1 MDKELENRPDLTADG
16 AGGSDAEPEKAAV
29 NDNIPQPE
37 DAAADADDRTEN
49 EAADNAV
56 VSAAGDPDEADAAAC
71 MPVPAGCADDA
82 GSYAGYAAPEAAEI
96 VFTSDFTVSDVRK
109 RAVKAQKK
117 NLMKSFPKALLYSA
131 LLMLPPLLLFILGM
145 TKTSSSSAAAKA
157 IEVIACLVPLIFGG
171 PLFMGI
177 LRGSMD
183 ISRGRGFKTG
193 TLFFAF
199 KDNWFFKAV
208 GSYLLFTVVS
218 FIITMIFLI
227 PAIIV
232 YALSADLGDG
242 FAAVATQV
250 IVILLSIGGVV
261 LAAQFTLRLALMI
274 PLLIEHPEMK
284 VMEAARFSVKA
295 MKGNTW
301 KLFLLF
307 LSYIG
312 WYILSFAIAAAVLG
326 GALAA
331 GYVYIMNVFYSGDI
345 YSAYMLLLIGITVAY
360 IAAYVLAMLAAST
373 VIMRPLIGWAAFY
386 DTITG
391 YEPSEEAPAD
401 AHDAEQQPSGDDA
414 VIISEDAAANEP
426 AELGST
432 EAPEQLPSPEDENTE
447 DK

>member
-16 AGGSDAEPEKAAV
+16 AVGIDAEPETGAV
-29 NDNIPQPE
+29 FDDAPQPE
-37 DAAADADDRTEN
+37 NMTGGDAGDPTDEIAAALVPADSAADAD
-49 EAADNAV
+49 ADFM
-56 VSAAGDPDEADAAAC
+56 G
-71 MPVPAGCADDA
+71 
-82 GSYAGYAAPEAAEI
+82 AAPEPAEI
-96 VFTSDFTVSDVRK
+96 VFTSDFTVSEVRK

-117 NLMKSFPKALLYSA
+117 NLMKSFPKALLYSV

-145 TKTSSSSAAAKA
+145 TKTSSSSAAARA
-157 IEVIACLVPLIFGG
+157 IEVIACLVPLVFGG

-177 LRGSMD
+177 LSGSMD
-183 ISRGRGFKTG
+183 ISRGRDFKTG

-218 FIITMIFLI
+218 FIINMIFLI
-227 PAIIV
+227 PAMVV
-232 YALSADLGDG
+232 YALSANLGDG

-250 IVILLSIGGVV
+250 IVILLSIGGIVI
-261 LAAQFTLRLALMI
+261 AAQFALRLALMI

-312 WYILSFAIAAAVLG
+312 WYILSFAIAGAILF

-331 GYVYIMNVFYSGDI
+331 GYVYVMNVFYSGDV
-345 YSAYMLLLIGITVAY
+345 YSAYMMLLIGITAAY

-373 VIMRPLIGWAAFY
+373 VIMRPFIGWAAFY

-391 YEPSEEAPAD
+391 YEPPEEEAPAEAHETTD
-401 AHDAEQQPSGDDA
+401 APEASDAATDAEQPFDENA
-414 VIISEDAAANEP
+414 VIISEEVAANAP
-426 AELGST
+426 TELEST
-432 EAPEQLPSPEDENTE
+432 ESPEQLPSPEDENTE